1 MMNFFDGFQLI
12 ASASGY
18 LKITGRLKELI
29 ITKGGENVAP
39 LLIEQSMKK
48 EMPLLSQVVVIGDN
62 QKYLTM
68 LVSLKCEVS

>member
-1 MMNFFDGFQLI
+1 
-12 ASASGY
+12 
-18 LKITGRLKELI
+18 
-29 ITKGGENVAP
+29 
-39 LLIEQSMKK
+39 MKK